1 MSETQVRTKRR
12 SAQLPITYVVAVVPV
27 AAALNIVGGYINTA
41 LRLPTFLD
49 MIGTMVSAILLGP
62 WWGAVVGVITNVVS
76 SFLTGPIGLP
86 FAVCNVIG
94 ALVWGYANQWGWMKK
109 QWSFFLVNM
118 LAGLM
123 VTLFAVPIYVF
134 LFGGATGH
142 FSDVMTAAF
151 LGMGQHLIV
160 SVFSSNVLVNLAD
173 KIISGYVG
181 LAIIEALPANLTSPT
196 AQGNR
201 FETNYHSTC
210 WCSHRCVSRF
220 VVPCNWKINKIHS
233 KKGDFLMN
241 DKKTVGPKEGLGIG
255 IICLGV
261 LMAFLPGAAQN
272 IADLPFIESEPFP
285 ILLGSTYV
293 LALFVVLAGLA
304 VLLAKF
310 NGRDEE

>member
-181 LAIIEALPANLTSPT
+181 LAIIEALPANLTER
-196 AQGNR
+196 AQ
-201 FETNYHSTC
+201 
-210 WCSHRCVSRF
+210 
-220 VVPCNWKINKIHS
+220 
-233 KKGDFLMN
+233 L
-241 DKKTVGPKEGLGIG
+241 PKATGLKR
-255 IICLGV
+255 IIITLAGV
-261 LMAFLPGAAQN
+261 LIG
-272 IADLPFIESEPFP
+272 
-285 ILLGSTYV
+285 V
-293 LALFVVLAGLA
+293 LVVLLFLA
-304 VLLAKF
+304 IGK
-310 NGRDEE
+310 

>member
-1 MSETQVRTKRR
+1 M
-12 SAQLPITYVVAVVPV
+12 
-27 AAALNIVGGYINTA
+27 
-41 LRLPTFLD
+41 
-49 MIGTMVSAILLGP
+49 
-62 WWGAVVGVITNVVS
+62 
-76 SFLTGPIGLP
+76 P

-181 LAIIEALPANLTSPT
+181 LAIIEALPANLTER
-196 AQGNR
+196 AQ
-201 FETNYHSTC
+201 
-210 WCSHRCVSRF
+210 
-220 VVPCNWKINKIHS
+220 
-233 KKGDFLMN
+233 L
-241 DKKTVGPKEGLGIG
+241 PKATGLKR
-255 IICLGV
+255 IIIPLAGV
-261 LMAFLPGAAQN
+261 LIG
-272 IADLPFIESEPFP
+272 
-285 ILLGSTYV
+285 V
-293 LALFVVLAGLA
+293 LVVLLFLA
-304 VLLAKF
+304 IGK
-310 NGRDEE
+310 